1 VNISRLQLA
10 LRGLAAQDAVI
21 RVAGTLYAEVGC
33 TRELY
38 ADCSYSVVNG
48 TTENRSTASSI
59 ATRRP
64 IGRGGTM
71 GARLGEGKRGWQ
83 ATHVAVRLKLH
94 KCEYISSDYYVR
106 YGDDGDVQPPSPLY
120 KSVSVPSRVLHA
132 HNLEFLV
139 FTLGTHHIAP
149 PVPSTADSSTD
160 ALLVPILPVASG
172 RTSLVEYPVHK
183 TLVVG
188 EGLDGAMTYGKFIA
202 DGTTDVKEMVKVA
215 IELPLLTEEPDAHS
229 HSTCS
234 PLNIEAGAAALAVFR
249 ESIANSTAYEH
260 GWFKSGLPALSEWL
274 VQGTSPAEIPKP
286 ALKKLVESVI
296 DETER
301 KIAAADATQHTHLA
315 AAVLPSDITKSIL
328 GHLES
333 WAEKSHAE
341 LRDELD
347 EAFSTGNW
355 HKLAWW
361 KLLWRADDVG
371 MITSE
376 ILERRWLVTAEKNCI
391 YLAGRMDQAGFPD
404 DVQKLSIPSTEE
416 IAAVSQDIPPS
427 TVSEQPEQV
436 TKKAAMDLS
445 TIVRNPGPW
454 PSQIPANRTLL
465 SLTTVPHL
473 QSLSQRLVLTAL
485 STTATSSVLSAFLY
499 LSLPTFSVFEAG
511 AIAALGLTYS
521 LRRLQKL
528 WEKARENWQA
538 EVREEGRKTLKVTE
552 DTVRLIVERSQKPVE
567 EAEGVLE
574 RRRTRQGLEKVREAL
589 TRV

>member
-1 VNISRLQLA
+1 
-10 LRGLAAQDAVI
+10 
-21 RVAGTLYAEVGC
+21 
-33 TRELY
+33 
-38 ADCSYSVVNG
+38 
-48 TTENRSTASSI
+48 
-59 ATRRP
+59 
-64 IGRGGTM
+64 M
-71 GARLGEGKRGWQ
+71 
-83 ATHVAVRLKLH
+83 LH
-94 KCEYISSDYYVR
+94 T
-106 YGDDGDVQPPSPLY
+106 
-120 KSVSVPSRVLHA
+120 
-132 HNLEFLV
+132 HNLEVLV
-139 FTLGTHHIAP
+139 FTLNTHRVAP
-149 PVPSTADSSTD
+149 PISPTTNSSTD
-160 ALLVPILPVASG
+160 ALLVPVLPVISG
-172 RTSLVEYPVHK
+172 QSSLVEYPVHK

-188 EGLDGAMTYGKFIA
+188 EGLDGAMNYGRFIA
-202 DGTTDVKEMVKVA
+202 DGTADAKEMVKAA
-215 IELPLLTEEPDAHS
+215 IELPLSTKEPDTHS

-249 ESIANSTAYEH
+249 KSIANSTAYEH

-274 VQGTSPAEIPKP
+274 VQGTSPAETPKP

-301 KIAAADATQHTHLA
+301 KITVADATQRNHLA
-315 AAVLPSDITKSIL
+315 AAVPPSVMTESIL

-333 WAEKSHAE
+333 WAEKSHTE

-347 EAFSTGNW
+347 EAFNAHNW

-404 DVQKLSIPSTEE
+404 DVQKLSIPSAEE
-416 IAAVSQDIPPS
+416 IAAVSQNIPPS
-427 TVSEQPEQV
+427 TASEQPEQV

-454 PSQIPANRTLL
+454 PSQIPSNRTLL
-465 SLTTVPHL
+465 SLTTIPHL

-499 LSLPTFSVFEAG
+499 LSFPTFSVFEAG
-511 AIAALGLTYS
+511 AIAALGFTYS

-528 WEKARENWQA
+528 WEKARENWQV

-552 DTVRLIVERSQKPVE
+552 DTVRLIVERTKKPVE
-567 EAEGVLE
+567 EGEGVVE
-574 RRRTRQGLEKVREAL
+574 RRRAREGVESVRKAL
-589 TRV
+589 TNI

>member
-1 VNISRLQLA
+1 MN
-10 LRGLAAQDAVI
+10 
-21 RVAGTLYAEVGC
+21 Y
-33 TRELY
+33 
-38 ADCSYSVVNG
+38 
-48 TTENRSTASSI
+48 
-59 ATRRP
+59 
-64 IGRGGTM
+64 GR
-71 GARLGEGKRGWQ
+71 
-83 ATHVAVRLKLH
+83 
-94 KCEYISSDYYVR
+94 
-106 YGDDGDVQPPSPLY
+106 
-120 KSVSVPSRVLHA
+120 
-132 HNLEFLV
+132 
-139 FTLGTHHIAP
+139 
-149 PVPSTADSSTD
+149 
-160 ALLVPILPVASG
+160 
-172 RTSLVEYPVHK
+172 
-183 TLVVG
+183 
-188 EGLDGAMTYGKFIA
+188 FIA
-202 DGTTDVKEMVKVA
+202 DGTADLKEMVKAA
-215 IELPLLTEEPDAHS
+215 IELPLSTKEPDAHS

-249 ESIANSTAYEH
+249 KSIANSTAYEH

-274 VQGTSPAEIPKP
+274 VQGTSPAETPKP

-301 KIAAADATQHTHLA
+301 KITAADATQRNHLA
-315 AAVLPSDITKSIL
+315 AAVPPSVMTESIL

-333 WAEKSHAE
+333 WAEKSHTE

-347 EAFSTGNW
+347 EAFNAHNW

-404 DVQKLSIPSTEE
+404 DVRKLSIPSAEE
-416 IAAVSQDIPPS
+416 IATVSQNIPPS

-454 PSQIPANRTLL
+454 PSQIPNNRTLL
-465 SLTTVPHL
+465 SLTTIPHL

-511 AIAALGLTYS
+511 AIAALGFTYS

-528 WEKARENWQA
+528 WEKARENWQV

-552 DTVRLIVERSQKPVE
+552 DTVRLIVERTKKPVE
-567 EAEGVLE
+567 EGEGVVE
-574 RRRTRQGLEKVREAL
+574 RRRAREGVENVRKAL
-589 TRV
+589 MNI